1 MFQSVTLY
9 AATLGNDEYHKG
21 LNRCLSPQQADYRRG
36 IVVSIGCIHANFRS
50 RLMRD
55 LNNIRVTTR
64 RQQRKKV
71 KGHYMLPI
79 DERIGAKKRFA
90 KHGIETRKRKQRRV
104 KNFHWSC
111 WPMRSIFNE
120 TRSPPRYFFIST
132 FPSFHHEYSR
142 NAAART
148 TPRRRCKK
156 KALYTIAFFLLYIY
170 TRLGTIFLDI
180 HVCIQ
185 VYLFFS
191 FVSAIASVRFG

>member
-111 WPMRSIFNE
+111 WPFDFQWNSIAPALLFHFHFSE
-120 TRSPPRYFFIST
+120 
-132 FPSFHHEYSR
+132 FPSRVLAECSR
-142 NAAART
+142 ENDAPST
-148 TPRRRCKK
+148 
-156 KALYTIAFFLLYIY
+156 L
-170 TRLGTIFLDI
+170 
-180 HVCIQ
+180 
-185 VYLFFS
+185 
-191 FVSAIASVRFG
+191 